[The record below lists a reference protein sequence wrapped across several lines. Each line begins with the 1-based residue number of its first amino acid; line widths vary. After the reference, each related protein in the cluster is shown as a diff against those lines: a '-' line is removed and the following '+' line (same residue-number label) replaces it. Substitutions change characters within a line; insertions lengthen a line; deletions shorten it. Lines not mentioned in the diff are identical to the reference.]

1 MPDYIFKA
9 LFVLTGLIFLY
20 LLAVLTPHIVRR
32 WVRFLM
38 GSAAGLAVLL
48 LGNTIGRLFDL
59 GLGLNAITLPV
70 SAGLGVPG
78 VVLLWFLRYLV

>member
-1 MPDYIFKA
+1 MPDYILKA
-9 LFVLTGLIFLY
+9 LFVLTGILFLY
-20 LLAVLTPHIVRR
+20 LLAVLTPHIARR

-48 LGNTIGRLFDL
+48 LGNTVGALFGV

-78 VVLLWFLRYLV
+78 VFLLWFLRYLV